1 MRDALEAKLGP
12 AQSAKIVWRP
22 GNTVPVSDE
31 AGETLTKLLDV
42 LDDHD
47 DVQNVYANYEMS
59 DSLMEKLSAA

>member
-1 MRDALEAKLGP
+1 M
-12 AQSAKIVWRP
+12 
-22 GNTVPVSDE
+22 PVSDE